1 MYENANFKEIQNLF
15 DITQKL
21 VSKNQEIM
29 NGKSIGS
36 KDPSWT
42 RSNTVESLPTKSF
55 CFDKFTQRISSVF
68 TEQSQIGVKCWVGP
82 NPKKKIFLV
91 SRHKS

>member
-1 MYENANFKEIQNLF
+1 MCEHANFKAIQILF
-15 DITQKL
+15 DISQKL
-21 VSKNQEIM
+21 VSENQEIL
-29 NGKSIGS
+29 NVKSIGS

-68 TEQSQIGVKCWVGP
+68 TDQSQIGVKFWVGP